1 MKAIRLKDACLRV
14 SMAFFLQ
21 SLAALHSTLHRGA
34 TRLGQL
40 FGLRVAEMERV
51 PKVLQFPVIIKGNRP
66 SLFEPEPLQKFDFL
80 PGGIAAEGS
89 IVKEF
94 FEPRLFVEG
103 WVAFL
108 FHKLKFLNVPRD
120 HSFIYGNLH
129 TKGRQ
134 VVVAG
139 FNERL

>member
-1 MKAIRLKDACLRV
+1 MLALGCPWLFFSSHLLRSLTRSTVDRLG
-14 SMAFFLQ
+14 Q
-21 SLAALHSTLHRGA
+21 
-34 TRLGQL
+34 GQL
-40 FGLRVAEMERV
+40 FGLRAAEMERV

-108 FHKLKFLNVPRD
+108 FHKLQFLNVPRD
-120 HSFIYGNLH
+120 HSFI
-129 TKGRQ
+129 
-134 VVVAG
+134 
-139 FNERL
+139 